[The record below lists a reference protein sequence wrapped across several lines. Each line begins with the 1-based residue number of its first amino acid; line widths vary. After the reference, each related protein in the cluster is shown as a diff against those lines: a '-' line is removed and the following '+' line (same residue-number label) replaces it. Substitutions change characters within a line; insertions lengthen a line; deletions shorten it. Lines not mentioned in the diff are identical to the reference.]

1 MRVKVLASGS
11 TGNCTYVETCDHK
24 ILIDV
29 GISKKAIDQALAE
42 VGVNFSEIDT
52 ILITHEHD
60 DHIKSL
66 GAVLRKSEVTCY
78 MTTGTYNAIMV
89 GKNET
94 VKQLLPKK
102 MDSGYIILLNRL
114 EKSINYPDIFLDN
127 TMINVLPTFHDAAE
141 SVGYKIISNNKSVVY
156 ITDTGYVHNSLYEII
171 CNSECYVLE
180 FNHDPHVL
188 MASSRP
194 LSLKRRI
201 LSEHGHLSNEDAF
214 ITLTKVMG
222 EKTKLVFYA
231 HISQECN
238 LVEIIELTR
247 KKVMNSLGIDDSA
260 INYIHT
266 SFSSTEVYEI

>member
-11 TGNCTYVETCDHK
+11 TGNCTYVETNDHK

-29 GISKKAIDQALAE
+29 GISKKAIDQTLAE
-42 VGVNFSEIDT
+42 VGVSFGEIDT
-52 ILITHEHD
+52 LLITHEHE

-66 GAVLRKSEVTCY
+66 GVVLRKSEITCY
-78 MTTGTYNAIMV
+78 MSEGTYNSIV
-89 GKNET
+89 NGKNDAL
-94 VKQLLPKK
+94 KQLLVSK
-102 MDSGYIILLNRL
+102 MESGYIILLNRL
-114 EKSINYPDIFLDN
+114 DKSINYPDILLDN
-127 TMINVLPTFHDAAE
+127 TVINVLPTFHD
-141 SVGYKIISNNKSVVY
+141 SVEPLGFKITNDGKSMVY
-156 ITDTGYVHNSLYEII
+156 ITDTGYVHTSLYEKI

-194 LSLKRRI
+194 LNLKRRI

-214 ITLTKVMG
+214 ITLAKVMG
-222 EKTKLVFYA
+222 EKTRLVFYA

-247 KKVMNSLGIDDSA
+247 KKVMNSLGINDEA
-260 INYIHT
+260 INYVPT
-266 SFSSTEVYEI
+266 SISATEVYEI

>member
-11 TGNCTYVETCDHK
+11 TGNCTYVETGDHK

-29 GISKKAIDQALAE
+29 GISKKSIDLALAE
-42 VGVNFSEIDT
+42 VGVSFGEIDT
-52 ILITHEHD
+52 LLITHEHD

-66 GAVLRKSEVTCY
+66 GAVLRKSEITCF
-78 MTTGTYNAIMV
+78 MSTGTYEAILK

-94 VKQLLPKK
+94 LKQLLPSKLEA
-102 MDSGYIILLNRL
+102 GYIILLNRL
-114 EKSINYPDIFLDN
+114 EKSINYPDILLDN
-127 TMINVLPTFHDAAE
+127 TVINVLPTFHD
-141 SVGYKIISNNKSVVY
+141 SVEPIGFKIINEGKSVVY
-156 ITDTGYVHNSLYEII
+156 ITDTGYVHTSLYEKI

-194 LSLKRRI
+194 LHLKRRI

-214 ITLTKVMG
+214 ITLSKVMG
-222 EKTKLVFYA
+222 ERTKLVFYA

-247 KKVMNSLGIDDSA
+247 KKVMNSLGVNDEAICYVPTSISA
-260 INYIHT
+260 
-266 SFSSTEVYEI
+266 TEVYEI